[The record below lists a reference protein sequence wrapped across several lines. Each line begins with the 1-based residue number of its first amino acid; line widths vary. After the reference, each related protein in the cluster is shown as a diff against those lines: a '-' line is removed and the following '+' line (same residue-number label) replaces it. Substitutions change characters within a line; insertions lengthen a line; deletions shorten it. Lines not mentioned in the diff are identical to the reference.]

1 MQFDI
6 SDKAKEQLE
15 QEFGGKAVRI
25 FPYRKSWAGVIF
37 DLAQDEPKDDD
48 NVYDIGSV
56 KVVVNKKIEGYASNV
71 DIDYE
76 SYEWGNDYVITTH
89 Y

>member
-1 MQFDI
+1 MRFDI
-6 SDKAKEQLE
+6 SNKAKEQLE
-15 QEFGGKAVRI
+15 QEFGGRTVRI
-25 FPYRKSWAGVIF
+25 FPYRKSWSGVIF

-56 KVVVNKKIEGYASNV
+56 KVVVNKKIEGYAPSIG
-71 DIDYE
+71 IDYE
-76 SYEWGNDYVITTH
+76 NYEWGNDYVIATH

>member
-1 MQFDI
+1 MQFDV
-6 SDKAKEQLE
+6 SNKAKEQLE
-15 QEFGGKAVRI
+15 NEFSGKTIRI
-25 FPYRKSWAGVIF
+25 FPYRKSWSGVIF

-56 KVVVNKKIEGYASNV
+56 KVVVNKKVESYAKSI

-76 SYEWGNDYVITTH
+76 NYEWGNDYVITTQF
-89 Y
+89 